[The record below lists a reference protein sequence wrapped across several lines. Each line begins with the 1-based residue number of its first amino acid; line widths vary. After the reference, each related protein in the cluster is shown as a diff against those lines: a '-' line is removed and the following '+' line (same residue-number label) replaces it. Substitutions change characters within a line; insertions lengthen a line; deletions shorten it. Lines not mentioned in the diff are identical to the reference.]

1 MGNLKMLKAPKK
13 PKASASAATMKKY
26 LERVDAI
33 AAENARRVK
42 ENNERESLYKKI
54 QGLSGVPMKRTTAR
68 RKSSSLSGT
77 KKRKGGKRKR

>member
-42 ENNERESLYKKI
+42 ENNERESLYKNTGI
-54 QGLSGVPMKRTTAR
+54 KRCANEAHHRKAQKFFAQRHQKKKR
-68 RKSSSLSGT
+68 RKT
-77 KKRKGGKRKR
+77 